1 MHNKAVKE
9 PDLSVDL
16 AGVKLKNPIM
26 TASGT
31 FGSGKEYGEYI
42 DLNRLGAIVVKGVS
56 LTPWKGN
63 PTPRVAETYGGML
76 NAVGLQN
83 PGVEAFI
90 KDDLPFLKQFNT
102 KVIVNV
108 SGKSIEEYCR
118 VAERLADTEVD
129 MLELN
134 ISCPNIKEGGITF
147 GTDEKMAAAVVKE
160 VKKRSRQPLM
170 VKLSPNVSDIT
181 KIAKV
186 VEEEGADALSL
197 INTLLGMAIDTKS
210 KRPVL
215 GNIMGGLSGPAIKPV
230 ALRMVY
236 QVCQTVK
243 IPVVGMGGIMNGH
256 DAAEFILAGANA
268 VAIGTA
274 NFTNPCA
281 TMDVMEELIH
291 YMKEQQMERLEE
303 LRNALTI

>member
-90 KDDLPFLKQFNT
+90 KDDLPFLKQFDT

-108 SGKSIEEYCR
+108 SGKSIEEYCC
-118 VAERLADTEVD
+118 VAERLADSEVD

-147 GTDEKMAAAVVKE
+147 GIDEKMAAAVVKE
-160 VKKRSRQPLM
+160 VRKRSRQPLM

-291 YMKEQQMERLEE
+291 YMREQRMENLEE
-303 LRNALTI
+303 LRNGLII

>member
-90 KDDLPFLKQFNT
+90 KDDLPFLKQFDT

-108 SGKSIEEYCR
+108 SGKSIEEYCC
-118 VAERLADTEVD
+118 VAERLADSEVD

-160 VKKRSRQPLM
+160 VRKRSRQPLI

-291 YMKEQQMERLEE
+291 YMKEQRIENLEE
-303 LRNALTI
+303 LRNGLII